1 MGTPSS
7 AAVLEGTVVNKVSG
21 ASVRHAHVMYIK
33 LPGGNSSAVST
44 DTDSDGRFSISLEAG
59 SYRLWVERPG
69 FARQAYGSS
78 TPQGTGSVVTLA
90 AGQKMRDIN
99 FRIVPLGAIAG
110 RVLDEEGEPLQGAAI
125 QVLRFSF
132 TSGKRQLIPV
142 SGASSNDR
150 GEYRAY
156 GLPAGRYFLLA
167 TLRGAPLSHPPET
180 DGLLPD
186 VQDPFAALYYPGV
199 LDFGSASQISLPE
212 GGELNDADFHLQ
224 RIHAVTVRGRLFG
237 AIEDFSNSR
246 TQVVLAHND
255 GITASFISRATAT
268 LDNTTGRFE
277 FHGIAPGSYLLVA
290 SQLYGE
296 RSLSGRVPVEIN
308 ADNPQ
313 QAVNVALSAAFDLNG
328 TVEIEGGGN
337 AKLPSMTIRLAA
349 PEGLVLGR
357 HPWAKVGPDGSFQL
371 SAVTPAIWDFTL
383 DGLPDNLWIKTAT
396 LGDLDVLRGELN
408 ISSGAKGPLRIV
420 LARDGAQISGTVTQ
434 NGQPC
439 NAVVVLVPAAADL
452 QGSAQMY
459 RSMVTQ
465 DQGPFVFK
473 GVRPGAYKLFA
484 FQDVEAMAWLDPEFL
499 KPVESLGEAIS
510 VGEGERTTRQLTP
523 IPPDALLPGR

>member
-1 MGTPSS
+1 MGAPSS
-7 AAVLEGTVVNKVSG
+7 AAVVEGNVVNKVTG
-21 ASVRHAHVMYIK
+21 APVRHAHVMYLR
-33 LPGGNSSAVST
+33 LPGSNPAPIST

-69 FARQAYGSS
+69 FERQAYGSS
-78 TPQGTGSVVTLA
+78 TAQGAGSVLTLA
-90 AGQKMRDIN
+90 AGQEMRDIN

-132 TSGKRQLIPV
+132 TSGTRKLIPV

-156 GLPAGRYFLLA
+156 GLSAGRYYLLA
-167 TLRGAPLSHPPET
+167 TLRGVPPSHPPET
-180 DGLLPD
+180 DGLLSD
-186 VQDPFAALYYPGV
+186 VQEPLAALYYPGV

-212 GGELNDADFHLQ
+212 GGELEADFHLQ

-237 AIEDFSNSR
+237 AVEDFSNSR
-246 TQVVLAHND
+246 IQVVLAHND
-255 GITASFISRATAT
+255 GNTASFINRATAT
-268 LDNTTGRFE
+268 VDNASGRFE
-277 FHGIAPGSYLLVA
+277 FHGITPGSYLLIA

-313 QAVNVALSAAFDLNG
+313 QAVNVSLSPAFDLAG
-328 TVEIEGGGN
+328 TIEIEGGN
-337 AKLPSMTIRLAA
+337 AKFPAIVIRLAA
-349 PEGLVLGR
+349 SEGLVLGQQ
-357 HPWAKVGPDGSFQL
+357 PWAKVGPDGSFRL
-371 SAVTPAIWDFTL
+371 AAVTPAIWDFTL
-383 DGLPDNLWIKTAT
+383 DGLPGDLWIKSAS
-396 LGDLDVLRGELN
+396 LGNLDVLHGELN
-408 ISSGAKGPLRIV
+408 LSSGAKGPLRIV
-420 LARDGAQISGTVTQ
+420 LARNGAQVSGTVTQ

-439 NAVVVLVPAAADL
+439 NGVVVLAPAAADL

-459 RSMVTQ
+459 RSMATQ
-465 DQGPFVFK
+465 DQGTFVFK

-484 FQDVEAMAWLDPEFL
+484 FQDVEPMAWLDPEFL

-510 VGEGERTTRQLTP
+510 VGEGERATRQLTP